1 MFAGHEIIP
10 VEGFAE
16 EIKRLCE
23 IFPIKYGWFDQFNG
37 YALLEML
44 KAKGLMQFEIKGVSA
59 GLNTQVFQVCKTLIN
74 SQLISIFNHPVLV
87 PELLQLEQTK
97 VGCQLSVEAPQRSGY
112 HDDISDAFARA
123 VFGCYQHAQKH
134 SGNAKSIG
142 LSYNNRAYGGRTYES
157 YHRQKMKMHGS
168 NPNKGY
174 F

>member
-1 MFAGHEIIP
+1 
-10 VEGFAE
+10 
-16 EIKRLCE
+16 
-23 IFPIKYGWFDQFNG
+23 
-37 YALLEML
+37 
-44 KAKGLMQFEIKGVSA
+44 
-59 GLNTQVFQVCKTLIN
+59 
-74 SQLISIFNHPVLV
+74 V
-87 PELLQLEQTK
+87 PELLQLEETK
-97 VGCQLSVEAPQRSGY
+97 NGNQLSVEAPQRSGY

-123 VFGCYQHAQKH
+123 VYGCYQNAQKH